1 MLPPLPAPTAENIAK
16 LALYVT
22 ILVMPGGSLI
32 ALGVWWLNR
41 RLAKSGRALPLALT
55 RRAPVSEPAAV

>member
-41 RLAKSGRALPLALT
+41 RLAKSGRALPFALT
-55 RRAPVSEPAAV
+55 RRAQVSEPAAV